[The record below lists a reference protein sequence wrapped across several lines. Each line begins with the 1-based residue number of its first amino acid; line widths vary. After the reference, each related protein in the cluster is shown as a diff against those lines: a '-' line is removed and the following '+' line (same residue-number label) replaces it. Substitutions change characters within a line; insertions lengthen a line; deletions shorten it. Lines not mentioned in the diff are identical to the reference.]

1 MYCLKLS
8 PTKIGVS
15 QNLMYA
21 RPSDFSCPVSKR
33 FQFRKDKLPLFTC
46 DRPEDETC
54 DRYPV
59 STRMSNHSPWH
70 FSRLETSL
78 NFQDLFYQSFQRLNQ
93 QTLLRPLAN
102 HVYLHFT
109 GLFLERQFPSSIS
122 QTDVFE
128 RKKYPRESR
137 ISCMQARKSNKNG
150 KTSGLS
156 TFRVLSYGQCPPPSG
171 HISCCSMRKPSK

>member
-21 RPSDFSCPVSKR
+21 RPFDFSCPVSKR
-33 FQFRKDKLPLFTC
+33 FQFRKDKLPLLTC

-54 DRYPV
+54 DEKIIPFQHACLNIR
-59 STRMSNHSPWH
+59 HSPWH
-70 FSRLETSL
+70 FSCLETSL
-78 NFQDLFYQSFQRLNQ
+78 NFQDLFDQSFQRLNQ

-128 RKKYPRESR
+128 RKIP
-137 ISCMQARKSNKNG
+137 
-150 KTSGLS
+150 T
-156 TFRVLSYGQCPPPSG
+156 RVSD
-171 HISCCSMRKPSK
+171 